1 MAMPSSPV
9 PRTKLFVA
17 VMLLPT
23 ELFSDTLLRLMPS
36 AHTAVARLFSTRPP
50 VPEAHQPDS
59 ECWFQMWL
67 ATQFV
72 PEVSIAPP
80 PPSTISRLVE
90 FESVWKSCTVHDVS
104 SNVAASGVELG
115 SGTWR

>member
-9 PRTKLFVA
+9 PRTKLLVA
-17 VMLLPT
+17 VRLLPT
-23 ELFSDTLLRLMPS
+23 DWPSDTLLRLMPS
-36 AHTAVARLFSTRPP
+36 AQTAVARLFSTVPP
-50 VPEAHQPDS
+50 VPDAHQPDS
-59 ECWFQMWL
+59 LCWFQMWL

-72 PEVSIAPP
+72 PDVSIAPP

-90 FESVWKSCTVHDVS
+90 LESVWKSCTVHDVS
-104 SNVAASGVELG
+104 SNVAASGVLLG

>member
-1 MAMPSSPV
+1 MPMPLPPHGAMIVLCVMVMCDIGVYVVLPLLLTELMAMPSSPV

-23 ELFSDTLLRLMPS
+23 ELPSETLLRLMPS
-36 AHTAVARLFSTRPP
+36 AQMAVARLFSTRPP

-59 ECWFQMWL
+59 LCWFQMWL

-72 PEVSIAPP
+72 P
-80 PPSTISRLVE
+80 
-90 FESVWKSCTVHDVS
+90 
-104 SNVAASGVELG
+104 
-115 SGTWR
+115 